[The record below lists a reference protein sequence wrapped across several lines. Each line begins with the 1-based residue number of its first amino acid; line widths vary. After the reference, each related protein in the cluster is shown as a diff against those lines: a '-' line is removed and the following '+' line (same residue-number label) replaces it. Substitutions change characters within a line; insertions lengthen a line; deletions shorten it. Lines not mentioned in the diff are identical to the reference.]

1 MAFSFQ
7 MRNSARTA
15 TAEDNYGCFR
25 GPRGRSPVSI
35 LQFIASGILGA
46 SSFRDGLASAAL
58 GAGSHFVIAFGA
70 AGVYYMASRKFNFLI
85 QQAVVCGMLY
95 GVAVYLFMNLVV
107 VPLSAVPIK
116 LSYPPSAVM
125 IGLAVHMLC
134 IGLPISLAIR
144 KYSY

>member
-1 MAFSFQ
+1 
-7 MRNSARTA
+7 
-15 TAEDNYGCFR
+15 
-25 GPRGRSPVSI
+25 
-35 LQFIASGILGA
+35 
-46 SSFRDGLASAAL
+46 
-58 GAGSHFVIAFGA
+58 
-70 AGVYYMASRKFNFLI
+70 MASRKFNFLI